1 MAATCYFMVGMVR
14 GDHRNARLQQRMMR
28 GRVMSQGFTVL
39 AMCASGIWA
48 GYRANQERL
57 EKRRIAKEPEDT
69 TTGGGTVVPS

>member
-1 MAATCYFMVGMVR
+1 MSFPPTGMAATCYFMIGMVR

-48 GYRANQERL
+48 GYRANQGCNS
-57 EKRRIAKEPEDT
+57 IDIFH
-69 TTGGGTVVPS
+69 VS